1 MAESFPS
8 TIAANIL
15 TKMDFLAFAE
25 IRLSSRVRKE
35 ITKDKQI
42 LCDVKDAVLNAE
54 AQQAQNCK
62 LQIGLEKLSELLYD
76 AEDVL
81 DELKCE
87 VLAKQVSKLSAI
99 IYYGKIKDIRKKL
112 DEKAAAIRSIYD
124 ENQQEFR
131 RVYSGEMGMNNS
143 FLGTSKFFRR
153 DEDKENIVH
162 FLMEPNREDERVSVI
177 PIVGTASMGK
187 TTLATLVYCDKR
199 VDETHFFLFS
209 FSTLSKTSKHLVRN
223 IALFVATYHE
233 NEELENVGLQYLKEL
248 IFRCFFHDIKIHGN
262 YFTFKMYNF
271 VHDLVKEVAQS
282 ECKVIDLRIH
292 YRSINARH
300 LSFIGCENCIPN
312 VSFSSNKLR
321 TINMQSIQFE
331 QVSESFVNTWTS
343 NFKYVRLLCL
353 SGLQFEVLPDSVG
366 ALKHLTCLDLSW
378 NLILKKLCAGICKL
392 RSLQILRLLGCSRLK
407 NFPNNMGKMIGLRYL
422 EMTTTDRHLPQIGV
436 ECFSSLRYLHLYNYH
451 HLESISEVVQSLTSL
466 RTLILKGC
474 DSMNSLLDDIQHLKR
489 LEKFVIYSCLTV
501 NLQMGL
507 QGKDFRL
514 NLKVFIIYDLE
525 GLEDLPQMILEG
537 SANI

>member
-35 ITKDKQI
+35 ITKAKQI

-124 ENQQEFR
+124 ENKQEFR

-143 FLGTSKFFRR
+143 FLVRTSCGPS
-153 DEDKENIVH
+153 I
-162 FLMEPNREDERVSVI
+162 
-177 PIVGTASMGK
+177 
-187 TTLATLVYCDKR
+187 
-199 VDETHFFLFS
+199 
-209 FSTLSKTSKHLVRN
+209 
-223 IALFVATYHE
+223 
-233 NEELENVGLQYLKEL
+233 
-248 IFRCFFHDIKIHGN
+248 
-262 YFTFKMYNF
+262 
-271 VHDLVKEVAQS
+271 
-282 ECKVIDLRIH
+282 CKVF
-292 YRSINARH
+292 N
-300 LSFIGCENCIPN
+300 LSRFLNPLLTHGHH
-312 VSFSSNKLR
+312 
-321 TINMQSIQFE
+321 
-331 QVSESFVNTWTS
+331 
-343 NFKYVRLLCL
+343 FKYVRLLCL

-436 ECFSSLRYLHLYNYH
+436 ECFSSLRYLHLYNFH
-451 HLESISEVVQSLTSL
+451 HLESLSEVVQSLTSL

-537 SANI
+537 SANTLEYLRTDSCPKLTELPAWLVNLTALQKLEIVSCQGLSSLPDGILNLFNLSELMIQNCPTLSESLIK